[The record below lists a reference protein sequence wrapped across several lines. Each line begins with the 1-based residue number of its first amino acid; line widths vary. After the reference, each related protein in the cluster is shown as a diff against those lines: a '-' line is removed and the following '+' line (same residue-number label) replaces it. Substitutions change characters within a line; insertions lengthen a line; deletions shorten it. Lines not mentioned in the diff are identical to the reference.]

1 MTNESFCIKET
12 TQFMFWTIISQPR
25 ELKVLGLPRR
35 INGIVDFLTVS
46 EGSEEKWGE
55 EEGDEEV

>member
-1 MTNESFCIKET
+1 
-12 TQFMFWTIISQPR
+12 MFWTIISQPR